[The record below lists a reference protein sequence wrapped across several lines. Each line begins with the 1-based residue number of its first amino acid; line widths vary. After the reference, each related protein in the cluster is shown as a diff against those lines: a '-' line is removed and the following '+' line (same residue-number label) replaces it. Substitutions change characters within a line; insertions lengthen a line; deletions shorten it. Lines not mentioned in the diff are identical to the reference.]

1 MSEVGVREAELLGE
15 TVEYETRQSTEASE
29 PRIDVDIHGVTVV
42 VPETADAQPIELLKE
57 NASWVLEK
65 QRV

>member
-1 MSEVGVREAELLGE
+1 MSEVGLHEVELLGE
-15 TVEYETRQSTEASE
+15 SVEYELRRSTEASE

-42 VPETADAQPIELLKE
+42 VPETADFQPTELLKQ

-65 QRV
+65 Q